1 MPFQNQKLA
10 EITDEVVRRVKEA
23 LGDKLYR
30 IILFGSY
37 ARGDYDEESDVDIMV
52 LENEENEERL
62 EADRTA
68 VWNIGWDV
76 GGDYDIMVTV
86 FLKDRQHFY
95 EWMDA
100 MAFYRN
106 VEEEGIVLFEA

>member
-1 MPFQNQKLA
+1 MRSNSQISQ
-10 EITDEVVRRVKEA
+10 ITDEIVRRTKES
-23 LGDKLYR
+23 LGDKLYK

-37 ARGDYDEESDVDIMV
+37 ARGDFCEDSDINVMV
-52 LENEENEERL
+52 LVEPDTPEKLKEEENL
-62 EADRTA
+62 
-68 VWNIGWDV
+68 VWDIGWDI
-76 GGDYDIMVTV
+76 GGDNNIMVTA

-106 VEEEGIVLFEA
+106 VEEEGVLLYGA